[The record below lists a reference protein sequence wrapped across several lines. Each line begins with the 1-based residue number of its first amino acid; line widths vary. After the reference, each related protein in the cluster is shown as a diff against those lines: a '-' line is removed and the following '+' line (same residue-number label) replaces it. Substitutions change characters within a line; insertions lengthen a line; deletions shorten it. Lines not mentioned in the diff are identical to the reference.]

1 MSRLEVMVTMTD
13 ARTAGISLV
22 ALIAVGLTISGCAN
36 GGGPPSAMAMPSGQT
51 CQSVRAELSRLDAKG
66 IQSKYDALNRG
77 QRLSPAAQAEVDRY
91 NQLLN
96 QYLGAQCHV

>member
-1 MSRLEVMVTMTD
+1 MTRTEG
-13 ARTAGISLV
+13 RTAAFGLLAV
-22 ALIAVGLTISGCAN
+22 MAVGLAASGCAS
-36 GGGPPSAMAMPSGQT
+36 GGPPGAMAMPMGQS

>member
-1 MSRLEVMVTMTD
+1 M
-13 ARTAGISLV
+13 
-22 ALIAVGLTISGCAN
+22 
-36 GGGPPSAMAMPSGQT
+36 GQS

-77 QRLSPAAQAEVDRY
+77 QKLAPAAQAEVDRY

>member
-1 MSRLEVMVTMTD
+1 MRDT
-13 ARTAGISLV
+13 RTAGIYL
-22 ALIAVGLTISGCAN
+22 AGLTALGATVSGCAN
-36 GGGPPSAMAMPSGQT
+36 SGGPPAMAMPAGQT
-51 CQSVRAELSRLDAKG
+51 CQSVRAELSRLDARG
-66 IQSKYDALNRG
+66 IQSKYEALNRG

>member
-1 MSRLEVMVTMTD
+1 LLEVMVIRTD
-13 ARTAGISLV
+13 GRAAGIALV
-22 ALIAVGLTISGCAN
+22 AAIAVSVTIAGCAN
-36 GGGPPSAMAMPSGQT
+36 GPGPPGAMAMPAGQT
-51 CQSVRAELSRLDAKG
+51 CQSLRAELTKLDAKG

-77 QRLSPAAQAEVDRY
+77 QRLSPAAQADVDRY